1 MGATRIMVIRHAE
14 KPGSYNGTQYFG
26 VNPTGDIAGKDGSKH
41 LITTGWQRAGA
52 LVTLF
57 ALPWGPKPGLD
68 TPAYLFA
75 SNPEPDSSSDTD
87 DARPSQRPYETLT
100 PLAAKLG
107 LTIDIRDKKS
117 HYDKMVTKAL
127 DRDGAVLIAWQ
138 HEDIPLLTKDGQPGI
153 SQSILTQTQTSAG
166 NVQHPENLAER
177 TAGSPLR
184 SGVRVPDRPAGK
196 GPIENFSLIAQIL
209 LAGDYAAPGLTR
221 QVGAHETP
229 LVPRLTSLG
238 RPNSSAKF
246 PFSNI
251 TTPKRQFVK
260 LALAVPRPLH
270 PAHKSSIGLAFAA
283 AKGFIRRR
291 PSIIR
296 PSCIS
301 SVSSTLAP
309 ACADA
314 AHTTPSHSCMRC
326 SARQFG
332 RLVDNRVSRWRR
344 QEHGLVEQR
353 LPSAS
358 SSEAG
363 IRR

>member
-14 KPGSYNGTQYFG
+14 KPGNYNGTQYFG

-75 SNPEPDSSSDTD
+75 SNPETDSSSDTD
-87 DARPSQRPYETLT
+87 DAGPSQRPYETLT

-166 NVQHPENLAER
+166 TFNIPK
-177 TAGSPLR
+177 TWP
-184 SGVRVPDRPAGK
+184 SGPQGARYDLVFVFDRPAGK
-196 GPIENFSLIAQIL
+196 GPIENFSLIAQML
-209 LAGDYAAPGLTR
+209 LAGDAPPP
-221 QVGAHETP
+221 V
-229 LVPRLTSLG
+229 
-238 RPNSSAKF
+238 
-246 PFSNI
+246 
-251 TTPKRQFVK
+251 
-260 LALAVPRPLH
+260 
-270 PAHKSSIGLAFAA
+270 
-283 AKGFIRRR
+283 
-291 PSIIR
+291 
-296 PSCIS
+296 
-301 SVSSTLAP
+301 
-309 ACADA
+309 
-314 AHTTPSHSCMRC
+314 
-326 SARQFG
+326 
-332 RLVDNRVSRWRR
+332 
-344 QEHGLVEQR
+344 
-353 LPSAS
+353 
-358 SSEAG
+358 
-363 IRR
+363 